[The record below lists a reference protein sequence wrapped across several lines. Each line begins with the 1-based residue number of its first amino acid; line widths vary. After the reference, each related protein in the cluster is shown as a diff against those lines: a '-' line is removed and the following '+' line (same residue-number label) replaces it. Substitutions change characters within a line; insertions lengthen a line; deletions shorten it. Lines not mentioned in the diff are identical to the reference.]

1 MKIYIK
7 YCCLVAILI
16 LGSVGLLQAQNNTA
30 TQAYL
35 SEKIELK
42 SFDAEA
48 WKAAS
53 NGMKYSKK
61 PKAQKKK
68 KRTSTT
74 SAPPRPRPNA
84 PDFSFR
90 DLAQTLLIFLAVLL
104 LAFVVFRI
112 VAGDAI
118 LVNKQV
124 TNRRPVTLQ
133 EIETNLHDADVDGFL
148 DQALKKTDYRLA
160 IRLYYL
166 AIIKELSLK
175 GVIEWK
181 KDKTNGHYMRE
192 MRSKKHE
199 KLSEFRNV
207 TRIFEY
213 VWYSDIDNFD
223 AGQFEEVRVE
233 FKRLLT
239 AVKS

>member
-1 MKIYIK
+1 MKIYLK
-7 YCCLVAILI
+7 YCCLVAIMV
-16 LGSVGLLQAQNNTA
+16 LGSFGVYAQSNTA
-30 TQAYL
+30 TNAYL
-35 SEKIELK
+35 SEKVALRN
-42 SFDAEA
+42 FDADA
-48 WKAAS
+48 WTAAAD
-53 NGMKYSKK
+53 GMKYSTK
-61 PKAQKKK
+61 PKAKKK
-68 KRTSTT
+68 KKDKPKTNTT
-74 SAPPRPRPNA
+74 TQNRPPNVSN
-84 PDFSFR
+84 FSFK
-90 DLAQTLLIFLAVLL
+90 DFAQTLLIFLAVLL

-124 TNRRPVTLQ
+124 ANRRPVTLQ

-175 GVIEWK
+175 GIIEWK

-192 MRSKKHE
+192 MRKNKHE
-199 KLSEFRNV
+199 KLGEFKNV

-213 VWYSDIDNFD
+213 VWYSNMDNFD
-223 AGQFEEVRVE
+223 EGQFEEVRVE
-233 FKRLLT
+233 FKRLLS